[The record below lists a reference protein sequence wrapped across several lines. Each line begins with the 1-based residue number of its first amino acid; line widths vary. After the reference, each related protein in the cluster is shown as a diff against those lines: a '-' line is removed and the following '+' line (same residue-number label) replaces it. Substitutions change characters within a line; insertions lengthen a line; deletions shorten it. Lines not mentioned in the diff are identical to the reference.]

1 METKTWAIGLA
12 ALCALLGSSGQL
24 LFKLGSSSVM
34 LSLGSWV
41 TNVKVI
47 AGMML
52 YGLSAILFIFALKYG
67 RLSVLYPV
75 IATSY
80 IWVALLSNKV
90 LGEPMSFLKWGGITL
105 IIFGIILITRS

>member
-1 METKTWAIGLA
+1 MQTKIWAIGLA

-34 LSLGSWV
+34 LSLSSWV
-41 TNVKVI
+41 TNFKVI
-47 AGMML
+47 TGMML

-67 RLSVLYPV
+67 NLSVLYPV

-80 IWVALLSNKV
+80 VWVALISNKM
-90 LGEPMSFLKWGGITL
+90 LGEPMSLPQWGGIAL
-105 IIFGIILITRS
+105 ILLGITIIIRS

>member
-1 METKTWAIGLA
+1 METKIWAIALA
-12 ALCALLGSSGQL
+12 ALCALLGSTGQL
-24 LFKLGSSSVM
+24 LFKLGSSSVT

-47 AGMML
+47 RGMML

-67 RLSVLYPV
+67 SLSVLYPV

-80 IWVALLSNKV
+80 VWVALLSNRV
-90 LGEPMSFLKWGGITL
+90 LGEPLSLTTWGGITL
-105 IIFGIILITRS
+105 ILFGIALVVRN

>member
-34 LSLGSWV
+34 LDFNSWV

-47 AGMML
+47 AGMLL

-67 RLSVLYPV
+67 SLSVLYPV

-80 IWVALLSNKV
+80 IWVAIFSNKV
-90 LGEPMSFLKWGGITL
+90 LGEQLSLPKWGGITL
-105 IIFGIILITRS
+105 ILFGIALIMRN

>member
-34 LSLGSWV
+34 LNFGSWV

-47 AGMML
+47 TGMML
-52 YGLSAILFIFALKYG
+52 YGVSAILFIFALKYG
-67 RLSVLYPV
+67 SLSVLYPV

-90 LGEPMSFLKWGGITL
+90 LGEPLSLPK
-105 IIFGIILITRS
+105 